1 MKNRKGAALEDRL
14 RELEDLAE
22 FATIPGANAVYLNQ
36 AGDACIAAGEY
47 ERGLQY
53 LGRAIDA
60 HVKADRFT
68 AAMALC
74 KKVLRLNPEVVRAR
88 CTLAWL
94 SIGNGFEG
102 DACTWVD
109 GYVGAAERAGREHL
123 AVSQLRRM
131 GEVAAGEEL
140 RVVVGERLL
149 ALGDELMSDHLLG
162 QTYGERNGTSH
173 PLHPDDEERW
183 NTARRAVLMGPREFR
198 D

>member
-1 MKNRKGAALEDRL
+1 MKNRKGAGLEDRL

-53 LGRAIDA
+53 IGRAIDA
-60 HVKADRFT
+60 HVKADRFV

-74 KKVLRLNPEVVRAR
+74 KKALRLNPEVVRAR

-109 GYVGAAERAGREHL
+109 GYVTAAEHAGREHL

-162 QTYGERNGTSH
+162 MAYGERNGTAH
-173 PLHPDDEERW
+173 PPHPDDEERW
-183 NTARRAVLMGPREFR
+183 STARRAVLLGPREFR

>member
-1 MKNRKGAALEDRL
+1 MRHRKAHGLEERL

-36 AGDACIAAGEY
+36 AGDACIAAGEF
-47 ERGLQY
+47 ERGLHY
-53 LGRAIDA
+53 IGRAIDA
-60 HVKADRFT
+60 HVKADRFV

-102 DACTWVD
+102 DACAWVD
-109 GYVGAAERAGREHL
+109 GYVAAAEHAGREHI
-123 AVSQLRRM
+123 AVTQLRRM
-131 GEVAAGEEL
+131 GELAAGEEL

-162 QTYGERNGTSH
+162 LAYGERNGTMH
-173 PLHPDDEERW
+173 PPHADDEARW
-183 NTARRAVLMGPREFR
+183 NTARRAVLIGPREFR